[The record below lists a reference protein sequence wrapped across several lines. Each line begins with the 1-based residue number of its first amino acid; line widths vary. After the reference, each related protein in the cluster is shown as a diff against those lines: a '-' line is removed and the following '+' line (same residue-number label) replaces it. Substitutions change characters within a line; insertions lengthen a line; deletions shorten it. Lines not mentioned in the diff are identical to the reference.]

1 MIVKKSQSAENEWI
15 KMVIRKIKAHEGLRQ
30 REIAERVGVNWQ
42 YFSGVANGRYA
53 LTDTIK
59 DKLFYQFPYLS
70 NGEAEG
76 EMLNEP
82 LGNVNVADGFP
93 LYNIEASANL
103 VSLFDGNGDVKN
115 VVGRLLI
122 PNAPKC
128 DGAIYVR
135 GDSMEPL
142 LKSGDIIAY
151 KSLPCEYSSILY
163 GEMYIVDFEV
173 GGEDFVAVKFLHR
186 SDKGE
191 EWVKLTS
198 YNDFYEPKDIHL
210 SCFRSLALVKFS
222 IRMNTIC

>member
-1 MIVKKSQSAENEWI
+1 MEEKIYRLSKYMENKGLSDYRVTKDCGLSIGLIGKARSGRTKLGLAAFE
-15 KMVIRKIKAHEGLRQ
+15 KI
-30 REIAERVGVNWQ
+30 
-42 YFSGVANGRYA
+42 
-53 LTDTIK
+53 
-59 DKLFYQFPYLS
+59 LS
-70 NGEAEG
+70 NYPDLSRTWLFTGEG
-76 EMLNEP
+76 DMLNEP
-82 LGNVNVADGFP
+82 LGDVNVADGFP

-103 VSLFDGNGDVKN
+103 VSLFEGNGDVKN

-210 SCFRSLALVKFS
+210 SCVRSLALVKFS

>member
-1 MIVKKSQSAENEWI
+1 MEETVK
-15 KMVIRKIKAHEGLRQ
+15 Q
-30 REIAERVGVNWQ
+30 RLVRFINSKQMSVREFERSISV
-42 YFSGVANGRYA
+42 
-53 LTDTIK
+53 
-59 DKLFYQFPYLS
+59 S
-70 NGEAEG
+70 NGYVKGISKCLGVEILRRITDIYPTLNEEWLLYGEG
-76 EMLNEP
+76 DMLNEP

-151 KSLPCEYSSILY
+151 KSLSCEYSSILY

-198 YNDFYEPKDIHL
+198 YNDFYEPKDIHI
-210 SCFRSLALVKFS
+210 SCVRSLALIKFS

>member
-1 MIVKKSQSAENEWI
+1 MEDVVKQRLVMFIKSKHMKQYQFEQTIGVSSGYI
-15 KMVIRKIKAHEGLRQ
+15 TSIRKSIGA
-30 REIAERVGVNWQ
+30 
-42 YFSGVANGRYA
+42 
-53 LTDTIK
+53 
-59 DKLFYQFPYLS
+59 DKLFRIQETYPELNINWLLY
-70 NGEAEG
+70 GEG
-76 EMLNEP
+76 DMLNEP
-82 LGNVNVADGFP
+82 LGDVNVADGFP

-210 SCFRSLALVKFS
+210 SCVRSLALVKFS

>member
-1 MIVKKSQSAENEWI
+1 MEETVKERLERFISAKQISKREFERRISVSNGYINGLKYTPKPNVLE
-15 KMVIRKIKAHEGLRQ
+15 KIIL
-30 REIAERVGVNWQ
+30 
-42 YFSGVANGRYA
+42 
-53 LTDTIK
+53 
-59 DKLFYQFPYLS
+59 QFPELS
-70 NGEAEG
+70 RGWLLTGEG
-76 EMLNEP
+76 DMLNEP
-82 LGNVNVADGFP
+82 LGDVNAADGFP

-210 SCFRSLALVKFS
+210 SCVRSLALVKFS

>member
-1 MIVKKSQSAENEWI
+1 MEETVK
-15 KMVIRKIKAHEGLRQ
+15 Q
-30 REIAERVGVNWQ
+30 RLVRFINSKQMSVREFERSISV
-42 YFSGVANGRYA
+42 
-53 LTDTIK
+53 
-59 DKLFYQFPYLS
+59 S
-70 NGEAEG
+70 NGYVKGISKGLGVEILRRITDIYPTLNEEWLLYGEG
-76 EMLNEP
+76 DMLNEP
-82 LGNVNVADGFP
+82 LGNVNAADGFP

-173 GGEDFVAVKFLHR
+173 GGEDFVAVAKPEVVSETIHSDTVFVDFL
-186 SDKGE
+186 
-191 EWVKLTS
+191 
-198 YNDFYEPKDIHL
+198 
-210 SCFRSLALVKFS
+210 C
-222 IRMNTIC
+222 

>member
-1 MIVKKSQSAENEWI
+1 MEETVKERLERFISAKQISKREFERRISVSNGYINGLKYTPKPNVLE
-15 KMVIRKIKAHEGLRQ
+15 KIIL
-30 REIAERVGVNWQ
+30 
-42 YFSGVANGRYA
+42 
-53 LTDTIK
+53 
-59 DKLFYQFPYLS
+59 QFPELS
-70 NGEAEG
+70 RGWLLTGEG
-76 EMLNEP
+76 DMLKEP

-210 SCFRSLALVKFS
+210 SCVRSLALVKFS

>member
-1 MIVKKSQSAENEWI
+1 MEETVKERLERFISAKQISKREFERRISVSNGYINGLKYTPKPNVLE
-15 KMVIRKIKAHEGLRQ
+15 KIIL
-30 REIAERVGVNWQ
+30 
-42 YFSGVANGRYA
+42 
-53 LTDTIK
+53 
-59 DKLFYQFPYLS
+59 QFPELS
-70 NGEAEG
+70 RGWLLTGEG
-76 EMLNEP
+76 DMLNEP
-82 LGNVNVADGFP
+82 LVDVNVADGFP

-103 VSLFDGNGDVKN
+103 VSLFEGNGDVKN

-210 SCFRSLALVKFS
+210 SCVRSLALVKFS

>member
-1 MIVKKSQSAENEWI
+1 MEETVKERLERFISAKQISKREFERRISVSNGYINGLKYTPKPKVLE
-15 KMVIRKIKAHEGLRQ
+15 KIIL
-30 REIAERVGVNWQ
+30 
-42 YFSGVANGRYA
+42 
-53 LTDTIK
+53 
-59 DKLFYQFPYLS
+59 QFPELS
-70 NGEAEG
+70 RGWLLTGEG
-76 EMLNEP
+76 DMLNEP
-82 LGNVNVADGFP
+82 LGDVNVADGFP

-151 KSLPCEYSSILY
+151 KSLPCENSSILY

-210 SCFRSLALVKFS
+210 SCVRSLALVKFS

>member
-1 MIVKKSQSAENEWI
+1 MEETVKERLERFISAKQISKREFERRISVSNGYINGLKYTPKPNVLE
-15 KMVIRKIKAHEGLRQ
+15 KIIL
-30 REIAERVGVNWQ
+30 
-42 YFSGVANGRYA
+42 
-53 LTDTIK
+53 
-59 DKLFYQFPYLS
+59 QFPELS
-70 NGEAEG
+70 RGWLLTGEG
-76 EMLNEP
+76 DMLKES
-82 LGNVNVADGFP
+82 LGSVDVADGFP

-151 KSLPCEYSSILY
+151 KSLPNEYSSILY

-198 YNDFYEPKDIHL
+198 YNEFYEPKDIHL
-210 SCFRSLALVKFS
+210 SCVRSLALVKFS

>member
-1 MIVKKSQSAENEWI
+1 MEETVK
-15 KMVIRKIKAHEGLRQ
+15 Q
-30 REIAERVGVNWQ
+30 RLVRFINSKQMSVREFERSISV
-42 YFSGVANGRYA
+42 
-53 LTDTIK
+53 
-59 DKLFYQFPYLS
+59 S
-70 NGEAEG
+70 NGYVKGISKGLGVEILRRITDIYPTLNEEWLLYGEG
-76 EMLNEP
+76 DMLNEP
-82 LGNVNVADGFP
+82 LGDVNVADGFP

-151 KSLPCEYSSILY
+151 KSLPNEYSSILY

-210 SCFRSLALVKFS
+210 SCVRSLALVKFS

>member
-1 MIVKKSQSAENEWI
+1 MEETVK
-15 KMVIRKIKAHEGLRQ
+15 Q
-30 REIAERVGVNWQ
+30 RLVRFINSKQMSVREFERSISV
-42 YFSGVANGRYA
+42 
-53 LTDTIK
+53 
-59 DKLFYQFPYLS
+59 S
-70 NGEAEG
+70 NGYVKGISKGLGVEILRRITDIYPTLNEEWLLYGEG
-76 EMLNEP
+76 DMLNEP
-82 LGNVNVADGFP
+82 LGDVNAADGFP

-210 SCFRSLALVKFS
+210 SCVRSLALVKFS

>member
-1 MIVKKSQSAENEWI
+1 MEETVK
-15 KMVIRKIKAHEGLRQ
+15 Q
-30 REIAERVGVNWQ
+30 RLVRFINSKQMSVREFERSISV
-42 YFSGVANGRYA
+42 
-53 LTDTIK
+53 
-59 DKLFYQFPYLS
+59 S
-70 NGEAEG
+70 NGYVKGISKGLGVEILRRITDIYPTLNEEWLLYGEG
-76 EMLNEP
+76 DMLNEP
-82 LGNVNVADGFP
+82 LGDVNAADGLP

-151 KSLPCEYSSILY
+151 KSLPNEYSSILY

-210 SCFRSLALVKFS
+210 SCVRSLALVKFS